1 MQFRS
6 KTFKMKLW
14 QQYYMIKP
22 KSMNPGDCIGI
33 ISPSYW
39 LSEDDLQ
46 RTASYLKANGYRL
59 KLGPSNLLRRGPF
72 AGQPQERADD
82 IHRMFSDPE
91 INAVICAR
99 GGYGAN
105 RVLPLI
111 DYELIR
117 ENPKI
122 FIGYSDI
129 TAYLTSITQKTG
141 LVTFHGPMLVSY
153 KKRFVKYNFELMEQ
167 VLTGKK
173 EVKIE
178 YPKALSPKVL
188 KSGIATGPL
197 WGGNITL
204 LTNRL
209 GTADYLDTDGVIL
222 FLEDL
227 DEYLYAFERML
238 VQMRTAG
245 LFDHI
250 KGLIIGE
257 LDEFKDQE
265 IPFERNT
272 DQIVMDICGDLD
284 IPIVSNF
291 PCGHGTYQATLP
303 ISIPA
308 ELNANEQK
316 PYLKLLEP
324 AVVTDS

>member
-1 MQFRS
+1 
-6 KTFKMKLW
+6 
-14 QQYYMIKP
+14 MIKP
-22 KSMNPGDCIGI
+22 KSLNHDDCIGI

-46 RTASYLKANGYRL
+46 RTTSYLKTIGYKL
-59 KLGPSNLLRRGPF
+59 KFGISYSLRWGPF
-72 AGQPQERADD
+72 AGHPQERADD
-82 IHRMFSDPE
+82 IHRMFSDPD
-91 INAVICAR
+91 IKAIICAR

-141 LVTFHGPMLVSY
+141 LITFHGPMLVSY

-167 VLTGKK
+167 ILKGTK

-209 GTADYLDTDGVIL
+209 GTADYLDIDGVIL

-272 DQIVMDICGDLD
+272 DQIVIDICGDLD

-303 ISIPA
+303 ISVNA
-308 ELNANEQK
+308 ELNANDNN
-316 PYLKLLEP
+316 PYLTLLEP
-324 AVVTDS
+324 AVETNS